1 MSERPSPFA
10 ASAEGIR
17 VAVRL
22 TPRAGRTRVEGVA
35 EDAGGTVVKVAVAEP
50 PEKGRANAALLEALA
65 EEWRLP
71 KSAFKIAA
79 GARARRKTVLVAGD
93 PAALLKRLEGWMRA
107 RHG

>member
-1 MSERPSPFA
+1 LSDRPSPFA
-10 ASAEGIR
+10 ASAEGIQ

-22 TPRAGRTRVEGVA
+22 TPRAGRTRIEGLA
-35 EDAGGTVVKVAVAEP
+35 EHAGETVVKVAVAAP

-65 EEWRLP
+65 KEWRLP
-71 KSAFKIAA
+71 KSALKITV

-93 PAALLKRLEGWMRA
+93 PSALLKRLEGWMRA

>member
-10 ASAEGIR
+10 ASAEGVR

-35 EDAGGTVVKVAVAEP
+35 EDAGGTVVKVAVTEP
-50 PEKGRANAALLEALA
+50 PEKGRANAALIAALA

-71 KSAFKIAA
+71 KSAFTIAA

-93 PAALLKRLEGWMRA
+93 PSALLKRLEGWTRA